1 MQNNYIPNIDISSL
15 VSSDFSD
22 NDYQN
27 VAKEIKK
34 ASEEVGFFTVT
45 GHGISNEKI
54 DQILSTC
61 RHFFHSPDEEKI
73 KIAPKKWNANTDT
86 VYRGYFP
93 SSVNGKEGLDIG
105 DPRLTLDMKD
115 LLSKEKFE
123 VNHDMSYLNPNWQS
137 IIDDYY
143 NSVFDLGL
151 KLFKSII
158 SVYSNNTN
166 LADQAFVRPKTLSTL
181 RFNFY
186 PKQDKPV
193 EVSAQ
198 DGVALGCETHV
209 DSGIMTI
216 LYQDKKGG
224 LQVQNRHTLEWHDV
238 PHDPNAY
245 VVNTGLALEYLTNGK
260 MKATN
265 HRVLFNQEERIS
277 IPFFFEPSYDFKL
290 DPKYL
295 EISEDYKYDIDNYE
309 NFLTNSLKKFVEYD
323 RPN

>member
-158 SVYSNNTN
+158 SVYSNNLN

-224 LQVQNRHTLEWHDV
+224 LQVQNRHSLEWHDV

>member
-27 VAKEIKK
+27 VAKQIKK

-123 VNHDMSYLNPNWQS
+123 VNHD
-137 IIDDYY
+137 I
-143 NSVFDLGL
+143 V
-151 KLFKSII
+151 LFKSK
-158 SVYSNNTN
+158 
-166 LADQAFVRPKTLSTL
+166 LA
-181 RFNFY
+181 
-186 PKQDKPV
+186 
-193 EVSAQ
+193 
-198 DGVALGCETHV
+198 
-209 DSGIMTI
+209 I
-216 LYQDKKGG
+216 
-224 LQVQNRHTLEWHDV
+224 
-238 PHDPNAY
+238 
-245 VVNTGLALEYLTNGK
+245 
-260 MKATN
+260 N
-265 HRVLFNQEERIS
+265 H
-277 IPFFFEPSYDFKL
+277 
-290 DPKYL
+290 
-295 EISEDYKYDIDNYE
+295 
-309 NFLTNSLKKFVEYD
+309 
-323 RPN
+323 

>member
-27 VAKEIKK
+27 VAKQIKK

-158 SVYSNNTN
+158 SVYSNNLN